1 MPSSPATGKQE
12 PKGLPPAMPPKSPIP
27 GFAVSSLAVIAALAA
42 QPLAAQAAP
51 DQSAVRS
58 QSDDDLHDR
67 RRDAPPEIV
76 VTAGGLTQ
84 LDVLAGTS
92 VVEGFE
98 LQRSLEANIGET
110 LVKLPGV
117 TASGFA
123 PGASRP
129 VLRGFSGERVRVLV
143 DGLGSIDVSNTSVD
157 HAVTIDPLTAERID
171 VLRGPAVLLFGSQAI
186 GGAVNVIDKRIPRR
200 MPDEPIHIDGL
211 VRLDTALDSR
221 EGGLSVDLPLGS
233 SVAFHASGSYR
244 TTNDLEIPGL
254 AVAPALRADLL
265 AEADAADAAGAPTE
279 ADELRSAADQRGVVP
294 GTATETWT
302 ANAGVTLFKG
312 GSSLGLAVGWYD
324 TAYGV
329 PSRPGPESEEAVS
342 IGLEQFRTDLRGELD
357 LGEGFLDSLVTRLG
371 YSDYTHTEF
380 EGDEIGTVFDVQG
393 LEARAELVQTRRG
406 GWSGSSGVH
415 YFWRGFD
422 ASGAEAYVP
431 KNFTSQLAVFTLQ
444 EVETGPVQLE
454 FAGRYES
461 SNVSSPTQAITR
473 SFDSLSGALGVSHE
487 TAGGL
492 RFGLNGSRAE
502 RAPSAEELFSNGAH
516 VATQAFEVGNP
527 DLSKESAWGLEAY
540 VRGRLGPAT
549 ISLAAFRNWF
559 DGYIF
564 LTETGAEEDG
574 FPVFAYLQDDA
585 TYAGLEGEVELA
597 LVDSTPLRLTADIR
611 GEYVRAR
618 LDDGTPLPRI
628 PPLSLLG
635 ALEADF
641 DAFNIRGEVQWS
653 DRQAATAA
661 FETPTDGF
669 TMVNASIA
677 WRPIRGNNNVTL
689 LLKAENIFDVT
700 GRRHSSFTKDFVP
713 LAGRNIQAS
722 LRFSL

>member
-1 MPSSPATGKQE
+1 MSTRF
-12 PKGLPPAMPPKSPIP
+12 PIP
-27 GFAVSSLAVIAALAA
+27 GFAASSLAIMAALAT
-42 QPLAAQAAP
+42 QPLAAQDATA
-51 DQSAVRS
+51 QSSARS
-58 QSDDDLHDR
+58 QVDDDLHNR
-67 RRDAPPEIV
+67 ERDTTPEIV

-129 VLRGFSGERVRVLV
+129 VLRGFSGERVRILV

-200 MPDEPIHIDGL
+200 MPDEPIHVDGL
-211 VRLDTALDSR
+211 MRFDSALDAR
-221 EGGLSVDLPLGS
+221 EGGLSLDLPIGPRL
-233 SVAFHASGSYR
+233 AFHANGSYR

-254 AVAPALRADLL
+254 AVAPQLRAQLL
-265 AEADAADAAGAPTE
+265 ADADASAIGGEVEE
-279 ADELRSAADQRGVVP
+279 AEELRAAADQRDVVP

-302 ANAGVTLFKG
+302 ANAGLTLFAG
-312 GSSLGLAVGWYD
+312 NSSLGLAVGYYD

-329 PSRPGPESEEAVS
+329 PSRPGAGHHPGEGEAVEEGEDAVS

-357 LGEGFLDSLVTRLG
+357 LGDGFLDSLVTRLG
-371 YSDYTHTEF
+371 FSDYTHTEF

-393 LEARAELVQTRRG
+393 FEARAELVQSRRG
-406 GWSGSSGVH
+406 GWAGSSGVH

-422 ASGAEAYVP
+422 ATGAEAYVP

-444 EVETGPVQLE
+444 EVQTGPVQLE

-461 SNVSSPTQAITR
+461 SNVRSPTLAIGR
-473 SFDSLSGALGVSHE
+473 SFDSLSGAVGISHE
-487 TAGGL
+487 TGAGL
-492 RFGLNGSRAE
+492 RFGLNGSRAQ

-527 DLSKESAWGLEAY
+527 DLSSESAWGLEAF

-549 ISLAAFRNWF
+549 LSLAAFRNWF
-559 DGYIF
+559 DGYIY
-564 LTETGAEEDG
+564 LTDTGAEEDDL
-574 FPVFAYLQDDA
+574 PVFVYLQDDA
-585 TYAGLEGEVELA
+585 NYSGVEGEIEVA
-597 LVDSTPLRLTADIR
+597 LVDTAPLRLTADVR

-653 DRQAATAA
+653 DRQTATAA
-661 FETPTDGF
+661 FETATDGF
-669 TMVNASIA
+669 TMVNASFA
-677 WRPIRGNNNVTL
+677 WRPLRGSNNVTV
-689 LLKAENIFDVT
+689 LLKAENIFDTT
-700 GRRHSSFTKDFVP
+700 GRRHASFTKDFVP

-722 LRFSL
+722 LRFSF